1 MFEGPW
7 TITTAYVSIAILVG
21 TVAILG
27 ITIYESF
34 IVPGLA
40 RRKRFRDLTHPAEV
54 YFLIQSKN
62 MKRPIDSEIR
72 PIAIRDD
79 RVHKL
84 KEIVLQSNSEYLL
97 EILVEPITNFR
108 TWATI
113 FGCDEMKTAQK
124 SRNRPRPVEFRN
136 PFIVE
141 GVSKLGI
148 PNVHVGHSLNHHDQY
163 QYDRNMEWAVGT
175 PTAWGYKIITRGQG
189 VFPMVMLFE
198 GAEIEGRAELTIR
211 VEDTAPIMMMTCA
224 SKDHEVHKIR
234 PAFAAR

>member
-34 IVPGLA
+34 IAPGLA

-62 MKRPIDSEIR
+62 MNRPIDSEIR

-124 SRNRPRPVEFRN
+124 SRTRAGQQVETCF
-136 PFIVE
+136 
-141 GVSKLGI
+141 S
-148 PNVHVGHSLNHHDQY
+148 D
-163 QYDRNMEWAVGT
+163 AVGRLQT
-175 PTAWGYKIITRGQG
+175 QSQ
-189 VFPMVMLFE
+189 
-198 GAEIEGRAELTIR
+198 RAFLDDVAQSVGNHFLATDR
-211 VEDTAPIMMMTCA
+211 YQKCT
-224 SKDHEVHKIR
+224 
-234 PAFAAR
+234 